1 MAHSELRFRL
11 LVWLFVLFGSLGTIT
26 AQESSGLGS
35 CPDGYVQFEGV
46 CYRVY
51 KEFRTYGQAMG
62 ICEDDG
68 GTLAMPKTKSID
80 AFFTGLIIDMGP
92 MTDAWIGLS
101 NIAGTWTWLDGNTVD
116 GCGFSAFDDA
126 ITLNTAGHCGYIKF
140 TSWYKWHEDSC
151 DGVLKSG
158 FICQIADM
166 CTDHPDGVSSGD
178 TCYFANSDSYQTYAG
193 ARDGCTG
200 AGALL
205 AMPKNP
211 GTTFMMMG
219 IIIKY
224 SASRSTD
231 YWVGIDDLAEDGR
244 EEFADGLL
252 LDRCSY
258 TNWIAG
264 FSGNDAEKNCVA
276 FKSSMW
282 MEWSFMDC
290 TRPANY
296 ICQLGPGDND
306 GCILRTFNVVHLF
319 VPTTIPPTTTTPP
332 TTTPATT
339 TAPDPTTPTTAAPVT
354 TPRPETTTVPSTTST
369 FPRAPT
375 IRTTTAPDAGQQG
388 KQASGVDQG
397 ALAGGVSAGVVVLA
411 AVGIG
416 VGVAAYK
423 FKWLAKVSPNDN
435 DK

>member
-1 MAHSELRFRL
+1 MAHSSPPLRRFRH
-11 LVWLFVLFGSLGTIT
+11 LVWLFVLFGSLEQTFGQESSGMIS

-68 GTLAMPKTKSID
+68 GTLAMPQTKSID

-101 NIAGTWTWLDGNTVD
+101 NLAGTWTWLDGNTVD

-126 ITLNTAGHCGYIKF
+126 ITLNTAGHCGYVKF

-158 FICQIADM
+158 FICQIAITLNTAGHCGYVKFTSWYKWHEDSCDGVLKSGFICQIGLADSGCTPTDM

-224 SASRSTD
+224 SSSRSID
-231 YWVGIDDLAEDGR
+231 YWVGIDDLTEDGR

-252 LDRCSY
+252 LERCSY

-282 MEWSFMDC
+282 MGWSFMDC

-319 VPTTIPPTTTTPP
+319 VP
-332 TTTPATT
+332 
-339 TAPDPTTPTTAAPVT
+339 
-354 TPRPETTTVPSTTST
+354 RPGYVLEMTS
-369 FPRAPT
+369 A
-375 IRTTTAPDAGQQG
+375 
-388 KQASGVDQG
+388 
-397 ALAGGVSAGVVVLA
+397 
-411 AVGIG
+411 
-416 VGVAAYK
+416 
-423 FKWLAKVSPNDN
+423 
-435 DK
+435 